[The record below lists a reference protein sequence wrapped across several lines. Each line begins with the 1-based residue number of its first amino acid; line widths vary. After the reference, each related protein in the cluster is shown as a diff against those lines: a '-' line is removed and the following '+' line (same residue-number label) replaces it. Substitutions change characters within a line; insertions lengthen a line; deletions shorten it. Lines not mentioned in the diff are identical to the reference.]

1 MSRQLFATTIALGA
15 LPLVLST
22 GAGAEA
28 RSAIGWV
35 IFGGLGIAAIFT
47 LYLTPA
53 LYVLLA
59 PFSRSRAAEADR
71 LDRELDAASGTAA
84 ESS

>member
-1 MSRQLFATTIALGA
+1 VVSTILGA
-15 LPLVLST
+15 LPLVLSA

-71 LDRELDAASGTAA
+71 LARELDAAA
-84 ESS
+84 ESR